1 MKSFEKT
8 ANTESHFKKL
18 IKKVEKTFLHE
29 PMFSVYVR
37 RQLSVQIEEKGEML
51 HVVHLHHTSWD
62 VQVSL
67 VAHPQLAVVAHS
79 PGI

>member
-1 MKSFEKT
+1 
-8 ANTESHFKKL
+8 
-18 IKKVEKTFLHE
+18 
-29 PMFSVYVR
+29 MFSVYVR

-62 VQVSL
+62 VQVSI